1 MDEQQTPEGTPQ
13 SAEKKDYTKPII
25 IVVVVL
31 VVLYGVQSMFSPER
45 MTENMMERA
54 IERASD
60 GNADVDIDVDR
71 DGVTSATFTGE
82 DGETYTMNAGT
93 DVALPDNWPESVP
106 LMRDAKI
113 TYAGSM
119 MGGQAGGL
127 NVVYLTKQSVSEVNE
142 FYKSEL
148 VSNGYTLAATMATG
162 DGTMVTATKGEN
174 ENVMVYTGSSPEGT
188 TVTIT
193 TQSAQ

>member
-1 MDEQQTPEGTPQ
+1 MDDTQSPEGTPRVE
-13 SAEKKDYTKPII
+13 EKKDYTKPII
-25 IVVVVL
+25 IVVVIL
-31 VVLYGVQSMFSPER
+31 VALYGVQSMFSPER

-82 DGETYTMNAGT
+82 DGESYTMNAGA
-93 DVALPDNWPESVP
+93 DVALPDNWPKSVP
-106 LMRDAKI
+106 MMGDAKI

-119 MGGQAGGL
+119 MGGQAGGM
-127 NVVYLTKQSVSEVNE
+127 NVVYLTKQSVSEVDA
-142 FYKSEL
+142 FYKREL
-148 VSNGYTLAATMATG
+148 VSNGYTLASTMATG
-162 DGTMVTATKGEN
+162 DGTMVTATKSET

-193 TQSAQ
+193 AQSAQ